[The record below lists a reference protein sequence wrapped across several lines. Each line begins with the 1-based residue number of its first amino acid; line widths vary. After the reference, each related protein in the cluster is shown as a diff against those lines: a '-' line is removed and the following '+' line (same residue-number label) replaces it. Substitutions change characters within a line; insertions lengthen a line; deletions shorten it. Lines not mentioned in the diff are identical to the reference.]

1 MVLGAANGLVWIDG
15 EGEEEEDAVSSWT
28 PNINNQ
34 IQSKQDDFTMPFK
47 SMLDADW
54 YMNPA
59 MNQDPHIRELGFADN
74 NLLLHHPL
82 DSSASCSP
90 SQPFTL
96 EPHPFLPP
104 KPFFSSLLCNSP
116 FDFASET
123 AFQPNQ
129 TPSFMGFPPTQFST
143 PDFSSSSDFQGPRLF
158 TATENASAFSGGF
171 EGFDA
176 SGNAVFVNRAKI
188 LKPLEVFPS
197 VGSQP
202 TLFQKRAAKRQGSGV
217 ADESGNLD
225 VSDGKRK
232 RHEQGEIEEAS
243 FDVSGLNYDS
253 DDCKLEESAKNGGC
267 NSNATSTLT
276 AGGDHKGKRK
286 GMPAKNLMAER
297 RRRKKLNDRLYMLR
311 SVVPKISK
319 MDRASILGDAID
331 YLKELLQR
339 INDLHT
345 ELESTP
351 PGSFMP
357 PSTSCHPLTPT
368 PPTLPGRVKQEL
380 CPSSF
385 SSPKNQPPKVEV
397 RLREGRAV
405 NIHMFCA
412 RRPGLLLSTMR
423 ALDNLG
429 LDIQQA
435 VISCFNGFAL
445 DVFRAE
451 QCREGQD
458 VLPEQIKAVL
468 LDSAGFH
475 GIM

>member
-1 MVLGAANGLVWIDG
+1 MVLGAANGLVWMDG

-59 MNQDPHIRELGFADN
+59 MNQDPHIRELGFVDN

-104 KPFFSSLLCNSP
+104 KPCFSSLLCNSP

-129 TPSFMGFPPTQFST
+129 TPNFMGFPPTQFST
-143 PDFSSSSDFQGPRLF
+143 PDFSSSSNLQGPRLF

-202 TLFQKRAAKRQGSGV
+202 TLFQKRA
-217 ADESGNLD
+217 
-225 VSDGKRK
+225 
-232 RHEQGEIEEAS
+232 
-243 FDVSGLNYDS
+243 
-253 DDCKLEESAKNGGC
+253 
-267 NSNATSTLT
+267 
-276 AGGDHKGKRK
+276 
-286 GMPAKNLMAER
+286 
-297 RRRKKLNDRLYMLR
+297 
-311 SVVPKISK
+311 
-319 MDRASILGDAID
+319 
-331 YLKELLQR
+331 
-339 INDLHT
+339 
-345 ELESTP
+345 
-351 PGSFMP
+351 
-357 PSTSCHPLTPT
+357 
-368 PPTLPGRVKQEL
+368 
-380 CPSSF
+380 
-385 SSPKNQPPKVEV
+385 
-397 RLREGRAV
+397 
-405 NIHMFCA
+405 
-412 RRPGLLLSTMR
+412 
-423 ALDNLG
+423 
-429 LDIQQA
+429 
-435 VISCFNGFAL
+435 
-445 DVFRAE
+445 
-451 QCREGQD
+451 
-458 VLPEQIKAVL
+458 
-468 LDSAGFH
+468 
-475 GIM
+475 